1 MNKYLPWL
9 ALKNISGIGNILNKR
24 LIENFGSPENIF
36 KASKD
41 ELEKI
46 KGISLNIIKNIKI
59 LNSFKKA
66 EKDLKII
73 QNNGFKIVT
82 INESLYPALLKEIPD
97 PPPFLIY
104 IGTLDNTYPCISIVG
119 SRKSTSYGLN
129 TAVKLSYDLALSGFQ
144 IVSGMALGI
153 DTAAHKGAI
162 KAKKRTIAI
171 LGSGLCKIYPRQNKK
186 LFYEIADNG
195 AVMSEFMVNIEP
207 EARNFP
213 IRNRII
219 SGMTLGTV
227 VVEAAKKSG
236 SLITARLAAEYCREV
251 FAVPGSIDSFK
262 STGTHA
268 LLKQG
273 AKLVENHIDV
283 IEELHHMVHT
293 EKIQEPVNKKISALE
308 KLNSEKSNTDKY
320 HIAVFDILDSYP
332 LHIDTIIEKSG
343 LDTGGISACLLELE
357 LKGIV
362 KQEQGKMFY
371 MIKKNM

>member
-1 MNKYLPWL
+1 M
-9 ALKNISGIGNILNKR
+9 
-24 LIENFGSPENIF
+24 
-36 KASKD
+36 
-41 ELEKI
+41 
-46 KGISLNIIKNIKI
+46 
-59 LNSFKKA
+59 
-66 EKDLKII
+66 
-73 QNNGFKIVT
+73 
-82 INESLYPALLKEIPD
+82 
-97 PPPFLIY
+97 
-104 IGTLDNTYPCISIVG
+104 
-119 SRKSTSYGLN
+119 
-129 TAVKLSYDLALSGFQ
+129 SGFQ

-171 LGSGLCKIYPRQNKK
+171 LGSGLCKIYPRQKKK

-343 LDTGGISACLLELE
+343 LDTGGISAC
-357 LKGIV
+357 
-362 KQEQGKMFY
+362 F
-371 MIKKNM
+371 